1 MQIESSSRLIAV
13 SVRVPRLARAALLA
27 IPFLASGAA
36 LVPAQQPSPPTETSP
51 APASPT
57 PAPAAPAP
65 AAGTPAPAVAAP
77 APTPTA
83 APALPPV
90 VPFQQAVSNAANT
103 VLTNAAK
110 AAAGDVQQSI
120 VIDPLVDGVT
130 GAQSRATD
138 NIQGQILNLVHDRYP
153 QFVIKDFSPGTI
165 NAQPYVL
172 IGTFTPV
179 NSENKTAGTREAFR
193 FCLVMADLKSGKI
206 VAKGVAR
213 AQLND
218 VDATPLPAFA
228 ESPVWSEDAAVQ
240 SYISTCQAS
249 KVGDPINKTYL
260 DGIITAATV
269 GEAIA
274 AYDAGRYA
282 DALQL
287 YNDAAQTP
295 AGDQL
300 RVYNGVYLSS
310 FKLHRRDLPQTF
322 DRVLDYGYRKNVL
335 ALKILFG
342 PGTASFDYR
351 EKFSSQYP
359 IWLQQ
364 IAHKQSQSYS
374 CLEIVGHTSATGAAV
389 LNDRLSELRA
399 QRVKNQLDADAP
411 QIRGKTTARG
421 VGSSELMV
429 GTGRDDES
437 DALDRRVE
445 FKLKPSC

>member
-1 MQIESSSRLIAV
+1 MQSVTFFRLIAT
-13 SVRVPRLARAALLA
+13 SQRRALPRFARAALFAVPL
-27 IPFLASGAA
+27 LGSGASI
-36 LVPAQQPSPPTETSP
+36 VPAQQASPPAE
-51 APASPT
+51 ASPT
-57 PAPAAPAP
+57 PAAPTPAPGAPAP
-65 AAGTPAPAVAAP
+65 PAPASAVP
-77 APTPTA
+77 ASAA

-90 VPFQQAVSNAANT
+90 VPFTQAVSNAANT
-103 VLTNAAK
+103 VLKNAAN
-110 AAAGDVQQSI
+110 AAGSAQQQPI

-130 GAQSRATD
+130 GAQSKATV
-138 NIQGQILNLVHDRYP
+138 NIQSQIVSLVHDRYP
-153 QFVIKDFSPGTI
+153 QFVVKDFSPANLAG
-165 NAQPYVL
+165 QPYVL

-179 NSENKTAGTREAFR
+179 NNENKTAGTREAFR

-249 KVGDPINKTYL
+249 KIGDPINKTYL

-274 AYDAGRYA
+274 AYNAGRYA
-282 DALQL
+282 HALQL
-287 YNDAAQTP
+287 YNDAAQAP

-300 RVYNGVYLSS
+300 RVFNGIYLSS
-310 FKLHRRDLPQTF
+310 LKLHRRDVTQKF
-322 DRVLDYGYRKNVL
+322 DRLLDYGYRKNRL

-342 PGTASFDYR
+342 PGTASFNYR

-359 IWLQQ
+359 IWLRQ
-364 IAHKQSQSYS
+364 IAQKQSQVAS
-374 CLEIVGHTSATGAAV
+374 CLEVVGHTSATGSAI

-399 QRVKNQLDADAP
+399 QRVKNLIDTDAP
-411 QIRGKTTARG
+411 QIRGKTSARG

-429 GTGRDDES
+429 GTGKDDES

>member
-1 MQIESSSRLIAV
+1 MRIVSSFRLIAI
-13 SVRVPRLARAALLA
+13 SKLRAGPRLAIAALLA
-27 IPFLASGAA
+27 VPLLGSGAST
-36 LVPAQQPSPPTETSP
+36 VPAQQPSPPAEVSP
-51 APASPT
+51 APAVPAPAP
-57 PAPAAPAP
+57 PAPAA
-65 AAGTPAPAVAAP
+65 AP
-77 APTPTA
+77 AP
-83 APALPPV
+83 PPV
-90 VPFQQAVSNAANT
+90 VPFPQAVSNAANT
-103 VLTNAAK
+103 VLTNAAN
-110 AAAGDVQQSI
+110 AAGPAQQQPI

-130 GAQSRATD
+130 GAQSRATAD
-138 NIQGQILNLVHDRYP
+138 IQSQIVSLVHDRYP
-153 QFVIKDFSPGTI
+153 QFVVKDFSPASLG
-165 NAQPYVL
+165 AQPYVL

-179 NSENKTAGTREAFR
+179 NNENKTAGTREAFR

-218 VDATPLPAFA
+218 VDATPLPAFTD
-228 ESPVWSEDAAVQ
+228 SPVWSDDAAVQ
-240 SYISTCQAS
+240 SYVSTCQAS

-287 YNDAAQTP
+287 YNDAAQAP

-300 RVYNGVYLSS
+300 RVYNGIYLSS
-310 FKLHRRDLPQTF
+310 LKLHQRDLSQKF
-322 DRVLDYGYRKNVL
+322 DRLVDYGYRKNRL

-359 IWLQQ
+359 FWLRQ
-364 IAHKQSQSYS
+364 IARKQSQVAS
-374 CLEIVGHTSATGAAV
+374 CLEVVGHTSATGSAI

-399 QRVKNQLDADAP
+399 QRVKNLLDADAP
-411 QIRGKTTARG
+411 QIRGKTSAHG
-421 VGSSELMV
+421 VGSGELMV
-429 GTGRDDES
+429 GTGKDDES

>member
-13 SVRVPRLARAALLA
+13 SMRVPRLARAALLA

-172 IGTFTPV
+172 IGTFTP
-179 NSENKTAGTREAFR
+179 
-193 FCLVMADLKSGKI
+193 LKSGKI

-399 QRVKNQLDADAP
+399 QRVKNQLDADDP

>member
-1 MQIESSSRLIAV
+1 MQIVSSFRLIAI
-13 SVRVPRLARAALLA
+13 SRLRAVPRGARLALLTLLLWG
-27 IPFLASGAA
+27 PGAS
-36 LVPAQQPSPPTETSP
+36 VVSAQQPSPSAEAPP
-51 APASPT
+51 APAAPT
-57 PAPAAPAP
+57 PAPAGPAP
-65 AAGTPAPAVAAP
+65 VPPV
-77 APTPTA
+77 PTGS
-83 APALPPV
+83 PALPPV
-90 VPFQQAVSNAANT
+90 VPFAQAVSNAANT

-110 AAAGDVQQSI
+110 AAGDAQQQPI

-138 NIQGQILNLVHDRYP
+138 NIQGQIVSLVHDRYP
-153 QFVIKDFSPGTI
+153 QFVVKDLSPASI

-179 NSENKTAGTREAFR
+179 NNENKTAGTREAYR

-218 VDATPLPAFA
+218 VDTTPLPAFA
-228 ESPVWSEDAAVQ
+228 ESPVWSEDAAIQ

-269 GEAIA
+269 GQAIG

-287 YNDAAQTP
+287 YNDAAQTS

-300 RVYNGVYLSS
+300 RVYNGIYLSS
-310 FKLHRRDLPQTF
+310 LKLRRRDQTQTF
-322 DRVLDYGYRKNVL
+322 DRLLDYAYRKSRL
-335 ALKILFG
+335 AIKILFA

-351 EKFSSQYP
+351 EQFSSQYSV
-359 IWLQQ
+359 WLRQ
-364 IAHKQSQSYS
+364 IARKQSQASS
-374 CLEIVGHTSATGAAV
+374 CLEVVGHTSATGSAV

-399 QRVKNQLDADAP
+399 QRVKNLLDADAP
-411 QIRGKTTARG
+411 QIRGKTSARG

-429 GTGRDDES
+429 GTGKDDES

>member
-1 MQIESSSRLIAV
+1 MQIAYSFQRIAV
-13 SVRVPRLARAALLA
+13 KELRSVPRLARAALLA
-27 IPFLASGAA
+27 VPLLGSAVSIA
-36 LVPAQQPSPPTETSP
+36 PAQQASPPS
-51 APASPT
+51 ASSPT
-57 PAPAAPAP
+57 PAAPAPAAPAP
-65 AAGTPAPAVAAP
+65 APAAAP
-77 APTPTA
+77 AP
-83 APALPPV
+83 PPV
-90 VPFQQAVSNAANT
+90 VPFPQAVSNAANT
-103 VLTNAAK
+103 VLTNAAN
-110 AAAGDVQQSI
+110 AGGSAQQQPI

-130 GAQSRATD
+130 GAQSRATED
-138 NIQGQILNLVHDRYP
+138 IQSKIISLVHERYP
-153 QFVIKDFSPGTI
+153 QFVVKDFSPASLE
-165 NAQPYVL
+165 AQPYVL

-179 NSENKTAGTREAFR
+179 NNENKTAGTREAFR

-228 ESPVWSEDAAVQ
+228 DSPVWSDDGAVQ

-269 GEAIA
+269 GEAVA

-300 RVYNGVYLSS
+300 RVYNGIYLSS
-310 FKLHRRDLPQTF
+310 LKLHQRDLSQKF
-322 DRVLDYGYRKNVL
+322 DRLLDYGYRKNRL
-335 ALKILFG
+335 ALKVLFN
-342 PGTASFDYR
+342 PGTASFDNR
-351 EKFSSQYP
+351 EKFSNQYSF
-359 IWLQQ
+359 WLRQ
-364 IAHKQSQSYS
+364 IARKQSQTAS
-374 CLEIVGHTSATGAAV
+374 CLEVVGHTSATGSAI

-399 QRVKNQLDADAP
+399 QRVKNLLDADAP
-411 QIRGKTTARG
+411 QIRDKTSARG

-429 GTGRDDES
+429 GTGKDDES

>member
-1 MQIESSSRLIAV
+1 MQIVSLWRRIAI
-13 SVRVPRLARAALLA
+13 SKRRPVPRVATAALLA
-27 IPFLASGAA
+27 FPFLAWDSSV
-36 LVPAQQPSPPTETSP
+36 VPAQQPSSTETSP
-51 APASPT
+51 APANPT
-57 PAPAAPAP
+57 PIQAPA
-65 AAGTPAPAVAAP
+65 TPV
-77 APTPTA
+77 A

-90 VPFQQAVSNAANT
+90 VPFQQAVANAAT
-103 VLTNAAK
+103 IVLTNAAK
-110 AAAGDVQQSI
+110 AAGDAQQQPI

-130 GAQSRATD
+130 GAQSRATA
-138 NIQGQILNLVHDRYP
+138 NIQSQVVNLVHERYP
-153 QFVIKDFSPGTI
+153 QFVVKDLSPASI
-165 NAQPYVL
+165 NTQPYVL

-179 NSENKTAGTREAFR
+179 NSENKTTGTREAFR

-218 VDATPLPAFA
+218 VDTTPLPVFA
-228 ESPVWSEDAAVQ
+228 ESPIWSEDAAVQ

-269 GEAIA
+269 GEAIV
-274 AYDAGRYA
+274 AYDAGRYT

-287 YNDAAQTP
+287 YSDAAQTP

-300 RVYNGVYLSS
+300 RVYNGIYLSS
-310 FKLHRRDLPQTF
+310 FKLHQRDLPQKF
-322 DRVLDYGYRKNVL
+322 DRLLDYGYRKNQL
-335 ALKILFG
+335 SLKILFA

-351 EKFSSQYP
+351 EKFSNQYP
-359 IWLQQ
+359 FWLKQ
-364 IAHKQSQSYS
+364 IARKQSESAS
-374 CLEIVGHTSATGAAV
+374 CLEVVGHTSATGSAI

-399 QRVKNQLDADAP
+399 QHVKNMLDADVP
-411 QIRGKTTARG
+411 QIRSKTSARG

-429 GTGRDDES
+429 GTSRDDES

>member
-1 MQIESSSRLIAV
+1 MQIVSSFRLIAI
-13 SVRVPRLARAALLA
+13 SGLRAVAGVALL
-27 IPFLASGAA
+27 ILPLWGPGAS
-36 LVPAQQPSPPTETSP
+36 VVRAQQPSPSAEASP
-51 APASPT
+51 APTAPT
-57 PAPAAPAP
+57 PAPTGPAPAP
-65 AAGTPAPAVAAP
+65 PAPATAP
-77 APTPTA
+77 APP
-83 APALPPV
+83 PA
-90 VPFQQAVSNAANT
+90 VPFPQAVSNAANT
-103 VLTNAAK
+103 VLTNAAN
-110 AAAGDVQQSI
+110 AAGPAQQQPI

-138 NIQGQILNLVHDRYP
+138 NIQSQIVSLVHDRYP
-153 QFVIKDFSPGTI
+153 QFVVKDFSPASLG
-165 NAQPYVL
+165 AQPYVL

-179 NSENKTAGTREAFR
+179 NNENKTAGAREAFR

-228 ESPVWSEDAAVQ
+228 ESPVWSEDTAAQ

-269 GEAIA
+269 GGAIA

-287 YNDAAQTP
+287 YTDAAQAP

-300 RVYNGVYLSS
+300 RVYNGIYLSS
-310 FKLHRRDLPQTF
+310 LKLHQRDLSQKF
-322 DRVLDYGYRKNVL
+322 DRLLDYGYRKNRL
-335 ALKILFG
+335 ALKILFS
-342 PGTASFDYR
+342 PGTASFDYQ

-359 IWLQQ
+359 FWLKQ
-364 IAHKQSQSYS
+364 IARKQSQAAS
-374 CLEIVGHTSATGAAV
+374 CLEVIGHTSATGSAV

-399 QRVKNQLDADAP
+399 QRVKNLLDANAP
-411 QIRGKTTARG
+411 QIRGKTSARG

-429 GTGRDDES
+429 GTGKDDES

>member
-1 MQIESSSRLIAV
+1 MQIVSSFRLIAI
-13 SVRVPRLARAALLA
+13 SELRVIPRLARAALLA
-27 IPFLASGAA
+27 VPLLGSAASI
-36 LVPAQQPSPPTETSP
+36 VPAQQPSPP
-51 APASPT
+51 
-57 PAPAAPAP
+57 AAPAP
-65 AAGTPAPAVAAP
+65 APDAPAPAPAAVAP
-77 APTPTA
+77 APAA
-83 APALPPV
+83 APSPPPV
-90 VPFQQAVSNAANT
+90 VPFPQAVSNAANT
-103 VLTNAAK
+103 VLTNAAN
-110 AAAGDVQQSI
+110 AAGPTQQQPI

-138 NIQGQILNLVHDRYP
+138 NIQSQIVSLVHDRYP
-153 QFVIKDFSPGTI
+153 QFVVKDFSSASLG
-165 NAQPYVL
+165 AQPYVL

-179 NSENKTAGTREAFR
+179 NNENKTAGIREAFR

-240 SYISTCQAS
+240 SYIGTCQAS

-274 AYDAGRYA
+274 AYDTGRYA

-287 YNDAAQTP
+287 YNDAAHAP

-310 FKLHRRDLPQTF
+310 LKLHQRDLSQKF
-322 DRVLDYGYRKNVL
+322 DRLLDYGYRKNRL
-335 ALKILFG
+335 ALKILFS

-359 IWLQQ
+359 LWLKQ
-364 IAHKQSQSYS
+364 IARKQSQAAS
-374 CLEIVGHTSATGAAV
+374 CLEVVGHTSATGSAI

-399 QRVKNQLDADAP
+399 QRVKNLLDADAP
-411 QIRGKTTARG
+411 QIRGKTSARG
-421 VGSSELMV
+421 VGSGELMV
-429 GTGRDDES
+429 GTGKDDES

>member
-1 MQIESSSRLIAV
+1 MQIVSSFRPIAISRLRA
-13 SVRVPRLARAALLA
+13 VPRHARVALLA
-27 IPFLASGAA
+27 LSLCGSAASVVA
-36 LVPAQQPSPPTETSP
+36 AQQPSPSAEAPP
-51 APASPT
+51 APAAPT
-57 PAPAAPAP
+57 PAPAAPAV
-65 AAGTPAPAVAAP
+65 PAPAAP
-77 APTPTA
+77 
-83 APALPPV
+83 PALPPV
-90 VPFQQAVSNAANT
+90 VPFAQAVANAANT

-110 AAAGDVQQSI
+110 AAGPAQPQPII
-120 VIDPLVDGVT
+120 VDPLVDGVT
-130 GAQSRATD
+130 GAQSRATE
-138 NIQGQILNLVHDRYP
+138 NIQAQILGLVHDRYP
-153 QFVIKDFSPGTI
+153 QFVVKDFSPASLD
-165 NAQPYVL
+165 AQPYVL

-179 NSENKTAGTREAFR
+179 NNENKTAGTREAFR

-228 ESPVWSEDAAVQ
+228 ESPVWSDDAAVQ

-274 AYDAGRYA
+274 AYDAGHYG

-300 RVYNGVYLSS
+300 RVYNGIYLSS
-310 FKLHRRDLPQTF
+310 LKLHRRDLSQNF
-322 DRVLDYGYRKNVL
+322 DRLLDYAYRRNRL
-335 ALKILFG
+335 ALKILFS

-351 EKFSSQYP
+351 EQFSSQYP
-359 IWLQQ
+359 IWLRQ
-364 IAHKQSQSYS
+364 IARKQSQAGS
-374 CLEIVGHTSATGAAV
+374 CLEVVGHTSATGSAI

-399 QRVKNQLDADAP
+399 QRVKNMLDADAP
-411 QIRGKTTARG
+411 QIRGKTSAHG

-429 GTGRDDES
+429 GTGKDDES

>member
-1 MQIESSSRLIAV
+1 MQIEFSVRLIAISGLRAV
-13 SVRVPRLARAALLA
+13 SRFARAALLA
-27 IPFLASGAA
+27 VQLLGVGAPI
-36 LVPAQQPSPPTETSP
+36 VYAQQPLPPTETP
-51 APASPT
+51 PLTAAPA

-65 AAGTPAPAVAAP
+65 ALTAAP
-77 APTPTA
+77 AP
-83 APALPPV
+83 APAPPPIV
-90 VPFQQAVSNAANT
+90 SFPQAVSNAANT
-103 VLTNAAK
+103 VLKNAANV
-110 AAAGDVQQSI
+110 AGGAQQLPI

-130 GAQSRATD
+130 GAQSRATA
-138 NIQGQILNLVHDRYP
+138 NIQTQITSLVRESYP
-153 QFVIKDFSPGTI
+153 QFVVKDFSPASLG
-165 NAQPYVL
+165 AQPYVL

-179 NSENKTAGTREAFR
+179 NNENKTAGTREAYR

-269 GEAIA
+269 AEAIT

-282 DALQL
+282 HALQL

-300 RVYNGVYLSS
+300 RVYNGIYLSS
-310 FKLHRRDLPQTF
+310 FKLHQRDLPQKF
-322 DRVLDYGYRKNVL
+322 DRLLDYGYRKNRL
-335 ALKILFG
+335 ALKILFR
-342 PGTASFDYR
+342 PSTASFDYQ
-351 EKFSSQYP
+351 EEFSSQYRF
-359 IWLQQ
+359 WLSQ
-364 IAHKQSQSYS
+364 IARKQQQAAS
-374 CLEIVGHTSATGAAV
+374 CLELVGHTSTTGAAI

-399 QRVKNQLDADAP
+399 QRVKNVLDAYSP
-411 QIRGKTTARG
+411 EIRGKTSARG
-421 VGSSELMV
+421 VGSSETMV
-429 GTGRDDES
+429 GTGRDDQS

>member
-1 MQIESSSRLIAV
+1 MVTRLVKAVVLAVPLLGMDV
-13 SVRVPRLARAALLA
+13 SV
-27 IPFLASGAA
+27 
-36 LVPAQQPSPPTETSP
+36 VPAQQPSPPAE
-51 APASPT
+51 ASPG
-57 PAPAAPAP
+57 PAAPAP
-65 AAGTPAPAVAAP
+65 SAPAAAP
-77 APTPTA
+77 T
-83 APALPPV
+83 LPPV
-90 VPFQQAVSNAANT
+90 LPFPQAVSNAANT
-103 VLTNAAK
+103 VLTNAANAVG
-110 AAAGDVQQSI
+110 AAQQQSI

-138 NIQGQILNLVHDRYP
+138 NIQSQIVSLVHDRYP
-153 QFVIKDFSPGTI
+153 QFVVKDFSPASLG
-165 NAQPYVL
+165 AQPYVL

-179 NSENKTAGTREAFR
+179 NNENKTAGTREAFR

-218 VDATPLPAFA
+218 VDATPLAAFA
-228 ESPVWSEDAAVQ
+228 DSPVWSEDAAVQ
-240 SYISTCQAS
+240 GYISTCQAS

-300 RVYNGVYLSS
+300 RVYNGLYLSS
-310 FKLHRRDLPQTF
+310 LKLRQRDVSQKF
-322 DRVLDYGYRKNVL
+322 DRLLDYGYRKNRL
-335 ALKILFG
+335 TLKILFS

-351 EKFSSQYP
+351 ERFSSQYP
-359 IWLQQ
+359 SWLKQ
-364 IAHKQSQSYS
+364 IARKQSQADS
-374 CLEIVGHTSATGAAV
+374 CLEIIGHTSATGSPI

-399 QRVKNQLDADAP
+399 QRVKTVLDADAP
-411 QIRGKTTARG
+411 QIRGKTFSRG

>member
-1 MQIESSSRLIAV
+1 MQNVSFFRLIAT
-13 SVRVPRLARAALLA
+13 SQRRALPRFARAALFA
-27 IPFLASGAA
+27 IPLLGSGASI
-36 LVPAQQPSPPTETSP
+36 VPAQQPSPPAEV
-51 APASPT
+51 SPT
-57 PAPAAPAP
+57 PAAPTP
-65 AAGTPAPAVAAP
+65 TPGTPAPSAP
-77 APTPTA
+77 ASTVPASAP

-90 VPFQQAVSNAANT
+90 VPFTQAVSNAANT
-103 VLTNAAK
+103 VLKNAAN
-110 AAAGDVQQSI
+110 AAASAQQQPI

-130 GAQSRATD
+130 GAQSKATV
-138 NIQGQILNLVHDRYP
+138 NIQSQIVRLVHEQYP
-153 QFVIKDFSPGTI
+153 QFVVKDFSPANLGG
-165 NAQPYVL
+165 QPYVL

-179 NSENKTAGTREAFR
+179 NNENKTAGTREAFR

-228 ESPVWSEDAAVQ
+228 ESPVWSEDAAAQ
-240 SYISTCQAS
+240 GYISTCQAS

-274 AYDAGRYA
+274 AYNAGRYA

-287 YNDAAQTP
+287 YNDAAQAP

-300 RVYNGVYLSS
+300 RVYNGIYLST
-310 FKLHRRDLPQTF
+310 FKLHRRDVSQKFERL
-322 DRVLDYGYRKNVL
+322 LDYGYRKNRL
-335 ALKILFG
+335 ALKILFS
-342 PGTASFDYR
+342 PGTASFNYR
-351 EKFSSQYP
+351 EKFSGQYP
-359 IWLQQ
+359 IWLRQ
-364 IAHKQSQSYS
+364 IAQKQSQAAS
-374 CLEIVGHTSATGAAV
+374 CLEVVGHTSATGSAS

-399 QRVKNQLDADAP
+399 QRVKNLIDTDAP
-411 QIRGKTTARG
+411 QIRGKTSARG

-429 GTGRDDES
+429 GTGKDDES

>member
-1 MQIESSSRLIAV
+1 MPIAPFFRPTV
-13 SVRVPRLARAALLA
+13 INELHSVRRLPRAVLLA
-27 IPFLASGAA
+27 VLLLGSDAS
-36 LVPAQQPSPPTETSP
+36 VVVAQQPSPTAPTP
-51 APASPT
+51 GPAAPA

-65 AAGTPAPAVAAP
+65 
-77 APTPTA
+77 

-90 VPFQQAVSNAANT
+90 VPFAQAVSKAANT
-103 VLTNAAK
+103 VLTNAAN
-110 AAAGDVQQSI
+110 AAGSPQQLPI

-130 GAQSRATD
+130 GAQSRATA
-138 NIQGQILNLVHDRYP
+138 NIQSQIISLVHDRYP
-153 QFVIKDFSPGTI
+153 QFVVEDFSPASLGS
-165 NAQPYVL
+165 QPYVL

-179 NSENKTAGTREAFR
+179 NNENKTAGTREAFR

-228 ESPVWSEDAAVQ
+228 ESPVWAEDAAVQ
-240 SYISTCQAS
+240 SYINTCQAS

-260 DGIITAATV
+260 DGIITAATI
-269 GEAIA
+269 GEAIT
-274 AYDAGRYA
+274 AYNAGRYA
-282 DALQL
+282 AALQL

-300 RVYNGVYLSS
+300 RVYNGIYLTS
-310 FKLHRRDLPQTF
+310 FKLHRRDLSQKF
-322 DRVLDYGYRKNVL
+322 DSLLDYGYRKNRL
-335 ALKILFG
+335 ALKLLFN

-351 EKFSSQYP
+351 EQFSRQYP
-359 IWLQQ
+359 IWLRQ
-364 IAHKQSQSYS
+364 IASKQGRAAS
-374 CLEIVGHTSATGAAV
+374 CLEVVGHTSATGSAI

-399 QRVKNQLDADAP
+399 QHVKNLLDADAP
-411 QIRGKTTARG
+411 QIRDKTTARG

-437 DALDRRVE
+437 DAFDRRVE

>member
-1 MQIESSSRLIAV
+1 
-13 SVRVPRLARAALLA
+13 
-27 IPFLASGAA
+27 
-36 LVPAQQPSPPTETSP
+36 
-51 APASPT
+51 
-57 PAPAAPAP
+57 
-65 AAGTPAPAVAAP
+65 
-77 APTPTA
+77 
-83 APALPPV
+83 
-90 VPFQQAVSNAANT
+90 VPFQQAVANAAT
-103 VLTNAAK
+103 IVLTNAAK
-110 AAAGDVQQSI
+110 AAGDAQQQPI

-138 NIQGQILNLVHDRYP
+138 NIQNQVINLVHERYP
-153 QFVIKDFSPGTI
+153 QFIVKDLSPANIST
-165 NAQPYVL
+165 QPYVL

-179 NSENKTAGTREAFR
+179 NNENKTTGTREAFR

-218 VDATPLPAFA
+218 VDTTPLPAFA

-274 AYDAGRYA
+274 AYDAGRYT

-300 RVYNGVYLSS
+300 RVYNGIYLSS
-310 FKLHRRDLPQTF
+310 FKLHQRDLPQKF
-322 DRVLDYGYRKNVL
+322 ERLLDYGYRKNQL
-335 ALKILFG
+335 SLKILFG

-359 IWLQQ
+359 FWLKQ
-364 IAHKQSQSYS
+364 IARKQSETAY
-374 CLEIVGHTSATGAAV
+374 CLEVVGHTSATGSAI
-389 LNDRLSELRA
+389 LNERLSELRA
-399 QRVKNQLDADAP
+399 QHVKNMLDSDVP
-411 QIRGKTTARG
+411 GIRGKTSARG